1 MSAGDF
7 IITNLLALPR
17 PTLRQSCREHKKAP
31 RCRSF
36 IFGTAHESVRPSLLG
51 GGECIGGQTADRT
64 CPPPRAARP
73 HAPPVRPPPAAGPFL
88 QPARLR
94 APQTSLAAPPRVLG
108 FEQPKSMRWCMAARM
123 AATMP
128 DGQAS
133 WGWLD
138 ERLLAPIGGH
148 GAASCPSPPCV
159 KGGRLGAVSLR
170 GSPANNNGRETIP
183 VAIPTATPVQ
193 RRPQPPAPAPVAR
206 AALCGA
212 ATARARPCGAAR
224 PRCTLRAASF
234 STRSQCLAGENDNV
248 IADLAARLGRPQ
260 RATLSAV
267 YRARR
272 PPIWPPQRRARTH
285 GRVARVRGRAENR
298 HSR

>member
-1 MSAGDF
+1 MNHSSPISQTKVAANTKKLRDATNILFWLLTRAYAPPSWAGG
-7 IITNLLALPR
+7 NA
-17 PTLRQSCREHKKAP
+17 S
-31 RCRSF
+31 
-36 IFGTAHESVRPSLLG
+36 
-51 GGECIGGQTADRT
+51 
-64 CPPPRAARP
+64 AARP
-73 HAPPVRPPPAAGPFL
+73 LTAHAPNRAQPGRMPPPVRPPPAAGPFL

-159 KGGRLGAVSLR
+159 KGGRLGAVWLR

-183 VAIPTATPVQ
+183 VAIPTSTPVQ
-193 RRPQPPAPAPVAR
+193 GRPQPPAPAPVAR